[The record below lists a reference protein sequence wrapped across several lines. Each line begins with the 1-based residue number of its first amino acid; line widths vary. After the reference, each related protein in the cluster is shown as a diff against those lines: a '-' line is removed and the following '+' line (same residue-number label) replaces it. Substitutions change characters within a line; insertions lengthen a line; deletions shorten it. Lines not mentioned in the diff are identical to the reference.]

1 MNFINCDGNETTIED
16 CNHRKFDW
24 ISEYAPASVVCLA
37 NGEFVIPTSH
47 ISLSVH

>member
-37 NGEFVIPTSH
+37 DGEFVIPTSH
-47 ISLSVH
+47 I